1 MLCIIIRNFVTII
14 VIVIKNR
21 IPINYSLDNEQTSYD
36 DLFSDHAF
44 IAIIIFNYWFMAL
57 VTLFHF

>member
-1 MLCIIIRNFVTII
+1 MMSPTTNDNNYNQY
-14 VIVIKNR
+14 IKTAVN
-21 IPINYSLDNEQTSYD
+21 IDYGINN

>member
-1 MLCIIIRNFVTII
+1 MYNNSEFCYYYS
-14 VIVIKNR
+14 IVIKNR